1 MPVAAVVREE
11 RRPGGLPIYVHP
23 EWGARFPWLVQ
34 GTTARG
40 EPGRP
45 FDLRLFGDTP
55 SGEVIERWLR
65 LRRELDVH
73 RAVHARQVHGSD
85 ILVHASGP
93 AGLLVSERF
102 DGHATSSPDILLTIS
117 VADCVP
123 IFLVDPGSRT
133 IAALHGGWRGVAAG
147 ILERGV
153 ALVRHMSGARVENL
167 CLHLGPAICGECYE
181 VGPEVFDALRL
192 TVPSGPALLDL
203 RAALA
208 DRALELGLLPEHL
221 TVSGFCT
228 RCGDS
233 PFFSHRGGCV
243 ERQVGFLA
251 VRPGA

>member
-1 MPVAAVVREE
+1 MGGVASTREE
-11 RRPGGLPIYVHP
+11 RRPGELPVYIHP
-23 EWGARFPWLVQ
+23 GWAVRFPWLVQ

-40 EPGRP
+40 ETGAA

-55 SGEVIERWLR
+55 AGEVIDRWLR
-65 LRRELDVH
+65 LRHELGVP
-73 RAVHARQVHGSD
+73 RAVHARQVHGAD
-85 ILVHASGP
+85 ILVHGAGP

-102 DGHATSSPDILLTIS
+102 DGHATTSPGVLLSIS

-123 IFLVDPGSRT
+123 IFLVAPDPRV
-133 IAALHGGWRGVAAG
+133 IVLLHGGWRGVAAS

-153 ALVRHMSGARVENL
+153 ALLHHLSGAPADAIW
-167 CLHLGPAICGECYE
+167 LHLGPAICGECYE

-192 TVPSGPALLDL
+192 PVPSAPRPLDL

-208 DRALELGLLPEHL
+208 GRALGLGIPADRISI
-221 TVSGFCT
+221 SGFCT

-233 PFFSHRGGCV
+233 PFFSHRAGCR

-251 VRPGA
+251 VLPGA